1 MYLLC
6 SDVQKAT
13 GCVLHRMSLQTKKE
27 ENIKLMWGKAT
38 QESGKGKGNSQDDGR
53 RSSSI
58 VASL

>member
-13 GCVLHRMSLQTKKE
+13 GCVLHRMRLQTKKE
-27 ENIKLMWGKAT
+27 ENIKLIWEKAT
-38 QESGKGKGNSQDDGR
+38 QESDKGKGNSQNDG

>member
-13 GCVLHRMSLQTKKE
+13 GCVLHRMRLQTKKE
-27 ENIKLMWGKAT
+27 ENIKLMWEKAT
-38 QESGKGKGNSQDDGR
+38 QESDKGKGNSQNDG

>member
-13 GCVLHRMSLQTKKE
+13 GCVLHRMRLQTKKE
-27 ENIKLMWGKAT
+27 ENIKLMWEKAT
-38 QESGKGKGNSQDDGR
+38 QESGKGKGNSQNDG